1 MSFYNP
7 VAGILREGEKGNQ
20 GAQEPDAHNFPSP
33 F

>member
-7 VAGILREGEKGNQ
+7 VAILREREKGNQ